1 MCVCYYLPLFI
12 LQHGL
17 LVPVRRSGPTLY
29 NPRGSNAQ
37 TDDTLE
43 HLFHM
48 GFLTIRRNFAAVEQE
63 VNQKHIL
70 ELVIPN
76 NQTNHTLL
84 NALERHYQLKY
95 GISITKLI
103 KLSEEFE
110 ILAKN
115 RDECELDG
123 LKNAFESLIEPIN
136 LAQFTDASTGF
147 KI

>member
-12 LQHGL
+12 LQNGL

-48 GFLTIRRNFAAVEQE
+48 GFLTIRQNFAAVEQE

-76 NQTNHTLL
+76 NQTKHTLL

>member
-37 TDDTLE
+37 MDDTLE

-48 GFLTIRRNFAAVEQE
+48 GFLTIRQNFAVVEQE

-76 NQTNHTLL
+76 NQTKYTLL

-95 GISITKLI
+95 GISIATLVKLG
-103 KLSEEFE
+103 EEFE

-115 RDECELDG
+115 RDKRELDG
-123 LKNAFESLIEPIN
+123 IKNAFQSLIEPII
-136 LAQFTDASTGF
+136 LA
-147 KI
+147 